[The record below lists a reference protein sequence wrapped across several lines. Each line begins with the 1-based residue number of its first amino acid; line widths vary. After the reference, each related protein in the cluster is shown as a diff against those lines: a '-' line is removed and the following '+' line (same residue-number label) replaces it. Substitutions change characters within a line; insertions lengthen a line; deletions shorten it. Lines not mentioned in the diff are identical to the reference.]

1 MNFKQLLVNLLENEI
16 DGESLLML
24 IEDIDEFTMI
34 IPKAVSWLRIKKFVK
49 EFSSISV
56 SYA

>member
-34 IPKAVSWLRIKKFVK
+34 IPKAVSRLRIKKFVK